1 MPNQPDET
9 PKHDPNKIYTNA
21 HDAYKNWLIKRKFLE
36 ELKRREWTGNA
47 RKRAKEIDKE
57 LIKKLKEQE
66 NGTKEKK

>member
-1 MPNQPDET
+1 MEKQPDE
-9 PKHDPNKIYTNA
+9 PKHDPHKIFTNA

-57 LIKKLKEQE
+57 LIRKLKQTE
-66 NGTKEKK
+66 NDKPTI